1 MSKVA
6 GCKRKLKTRTIT
18 EKYEILKEVEK
29 GESSTSISKKH
40 GVPKQTLSGWLK
52 EKTKIY
58 SEVEK
63 NKTSAKRVR
72 VISQSKLYGVFKR
85 PIPKHSCVRNHFQ
98 G

>member
-1 MSKVA
+1 MSKVS

-18 EKYEILKEVEK
+18 EKYKILKEAEK
-29 GESSTSISKKH
+29 GELSAFISKKYS
-40 GVPKQTLSGWLK
+40 VPKQTLSGCLK

-72 VISQSKLYGVFKR
+72 M
-85 PIPKHSCVRNHFQ
+85 
-98 G
+98 